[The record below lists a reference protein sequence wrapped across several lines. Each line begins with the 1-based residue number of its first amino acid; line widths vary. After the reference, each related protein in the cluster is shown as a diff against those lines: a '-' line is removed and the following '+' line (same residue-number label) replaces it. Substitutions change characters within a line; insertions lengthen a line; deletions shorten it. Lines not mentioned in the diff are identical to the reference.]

1 MKQIERIKIG
11 DRLYGFDYP
20 MTGGIVVQEEYVQDI
35 VLEDEGT
42 VYETNDG
49 FYSDKDF
56 GRTLFMTQWLA
67 TLQLLLVSLRR
78 LVPSL
83 QRTSTSP
90 PSS

>member
-1 MKQIERIKIG
+1 MKQIEKIKIG

-20 MTGGIVVQEEYVQDI
+20 MTGGIIVQEEYVQDI

-56 GRTLFMTQWLA
+56 GRTLFMTKEEA
-67 TLQLLLVSLRR
+67 EVGAVEMERR
-78 LVPSL
+78 WREDLME
-83 QRTSTSP
+83 
-90 PSS
+90 